1 LAATSAVYRPD
12 FEQRAEFAADVCAGL
27 LRPGQKEL
35 PSKYLYDNLGSA
47 LFEAIC
53 LLPEYG
59 LHRAGA
65 RLMQRHASEIAR
77 RIRSVSMIAEL
88 GSGSG
93 DITRWLL
100 QAYTKHTPVDYFPI
114 DISAHALARC
124 EQELGSIEGVGFH
137 PIELTYHEGLA
148 AVAGK
153 RISGQG
159 LLALF
164 LGSTIGNLDRPAVGR
179 FLADV
184 RRQLKH
190 GDGFVLA
197 ADLEKPVPDLLA
209 AYNDSIGVTA
219 AFNLNVLS
227 RLNRELGADFDLT
240 RFSHDAR
247 WSAAQRRI
255 EMHIVSRV
263 AQRVSIPVANC
274 AVEFRAG
281 ESIWTE
287 SCHKF
292 SRAEL
297 AEITQRAGFR
307 TEALWID
314 SEWPFAQLLLSA
326 A

>member
-1 LAATSAVYRPD
+1 MAASSVAYRPD
-12 FEQRAEFAADVCAGL
+12 FELRAKFAADVRAGL
-27 LRPGQKEL
+27 LKTGQKEL
-35 PSKYLYDNLGSA
+35 PSKYLYNNLGSA

-59 LHRAGA
+59 LHRAGL
-65 RLMQRHASEIAR
+65 RLMHRQAPEIAR
-77 RIRSVSMIAEL
+77 RMRSATMIAEL

-93 DITRWLL
+93 NITRALL
-100 QAYTKHTPVDYFPI
+100 QAYTKHTPMDYFPI

-137 PIELTYHEGLA
+137 PLELAYHEGLA
-148 AVAGK
+148 AVAGQ
-153 RISGQG
+153 RVPGQG

-164 LGSTIGNLDRPAVGR
+164 LGSTIGNLDRHAAGR

-219 AFNLNVLS
+219 AFNMNMLS
-227 RLNRELGADFDLT
+227 RVNRELGADFDLT

-247 WSAAQRRI
+247 WNASQRRI

-263 AQRVSIPVANC
+263 AQRVSIPAANC

-297 AEITQRAGFR
+297 AEMTQRTGFR

-314 SEWPFAQLLLSA
+314 SEWPFAQMLLSA

>member
-1 LAATSAVYRPD
+1 
-12 FEQRAEFAADVCAGL
+12 
-27 LRPGQKEL
+27 
-35 PSKYLYDNLGSA
+35 
-47 LFEAIC
+47 
-53 LLPEYG
+53 
-59 LHRAGA
+59 
-65 RLMQRHASEIAR
+65 MQRHAPEIAR
-77 RIRSVSMIAEL
+77 RMRNSSMIAEL

-93 DITRWLL
+93 DITRRLL
-100 QAYTKHTPVDYFPI
+100 QAYTKHAPVDYFPI

-148 AVAGK
+148 AVAAK
-153 RISGQG
+153 RIPGQS

-164 LGSTIGNLDRPAVGR
+164 LGSTIGNLDRHAAGR
-179 FLADV
+179 FLSDV

-190 GDGFVLA
+190 GDGFVVA

-227 RLNRELGADFDLT
+227 RLNRELGADFDLNQ
-240 RFSHDAR
+240 FSHDAR
-247 WSAAQRRI
+247 WNAAQRRI

-263 AQRVSIPVANC
+263 AQRVSIAGANC
-274 AVEFRAG
+274 AVEFCAG

-292 SRAEL
+292 SRSEL
-297 AEITQRAGFR
+297 AQMTQRTGFK

-314 SEWPFAQLLLSA
+314 SEWPFAQMLLSA

>member
-1 LAATSAVYRPD
+1 MAATSVAFRPD
-12 FEQRAEFAADVCAGL
+12 FQQRPEFAADVCAGL
-27 LRPGQKEL
+27 LKPGQKEL
-35 PSKYLYDNLGSA
+35 PSKYLYNNLGSA

-65 RLMQRHASEIAR
+65 RLMQRHAPEIAR
-77 RIRSVSMIAEL
+77 RMRNATMIAEL

-93 DITRWLL
+93 DITRSLL
-100 QAYTKHTPVDYFPI
+100 AAYTKHARVDYFPI

-124 EQELGSIEGVGFH
+124 EQELGSIEDVAFH
-137 PIELTYHEGLA
+137 PLELTYHEGLA
-148 AVAGK
+148 AVTGQ
-153 RISGQG
+153 RIPGQG

-164 LGSTIGNLDRPAVGR
+164 LGSTIGNLDRHAAGR

-227 RLNRELGADFDLT
+227 RSNRELGADFDLT
-240 RFSHDAR
+240 RFSHEAR
-247 WSAAQRRI
+247 WNAAQRRI

-263 AQRVSIPVANC
+263 AQRVSIPGASC

-292 SRAEL
+292 SRTEL
-297 AEITQRAGFR
+297 AEMTRRTGFR

-314 SEWPFAQLLLSA
+314 SEWPFAQMLLSA